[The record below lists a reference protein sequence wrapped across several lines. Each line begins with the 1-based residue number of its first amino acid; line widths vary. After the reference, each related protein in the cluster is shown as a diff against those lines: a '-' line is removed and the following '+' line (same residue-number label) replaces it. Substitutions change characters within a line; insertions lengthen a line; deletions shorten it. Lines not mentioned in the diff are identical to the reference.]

1 MVNRLPKT
9 CCALLLGSLVLALPA
24 SAAMTTCRL
33 SYHIKGWSF
42 LYKTYRGSGTVSCEN
57 GQSARVAI
65 KTYGGGFTVGKS
77 EIVGKGR
84 FTEVRGISEVYGTYA
99 EANAHAGIT
108 KSADAR
114 VLTKGEVSLSL
125 SGTGR
130 GVDAGIA
137 VGAFQIKR
145 R

>member
-1 MVNRLPKT
+1 MINRLSNT
-9 CCALLLGSLVLALPA
+9 GCALLLATLVLALPA

-33 SYHIKGWSF
+33 TYHIKGWSF

-57 GQSARVAI
+57 GQSARVLI
-65 KTYGGGFTVGKS
+65 ETYGGGLTVGKS
-77 EIVGKGR
+77 EIAGKGR
-84 FTEVRGISEVYGTYA
+84 FTGVRGISEVYGTYA
-99 EANAHAGIT
+99 EADAHAGIT

-130 GVDAGIA
+130 GVDLGIA
-137 VGAFQIKR
+137 FGAFKIKR